1 MSKFLG
7 KTDIT
12 DFLQNSPTESSIK
25 LTNIKIL
32 DKNFNNNMNTSNTM
46 IGGDVTNDANNLL
59 AMLTSDS
66 ENISNTTSTFKLE
79 NKLSKLLKQNNK
91 QNNKQNGG
99 ASTILKLGL
108 AGASALLAYNLV
120 TATESEFNPS
130 NIINNIPVAQPVVQ
144 PSAIQQ
150 PVDDSVFLRSDTSKS
165 PTNSNF
171 YPNQYS
177 ATSSVMPQQYQPP
190 SPVQQYQPPSPVQQ
204 YQPPSPVQQYQPPVP
219 VQQYQPPVP
228 VQQYQSPVPV
238 QQYQSPVPVQQ
249 YQRPAPFQ
257 QPAPVQP
264 KGNDSV
270 FLRSDTSNSSNSYP
284 SQYSAT
290 SSAMPQQQAFQPTR
304 QSQQGGA
311 NVWIEFLKFV
321 QDTLKIKYPQA
332 MKLAKVVKDHDKFKG
347 KDIDYKEL
355 KKYVVENK
363 EKLLKE
369 LQ

>member
-1 MSKFLG
+1 MSNFFG

-12 DFLQNSPTESSIK
+12 DFFQNSPTESSIK

-46 IGGDVTNDANNLL
+46 IGGNVTNDANNLL

-79 NKLSKLLKQNNK
+79 NKLNKLLKQNNK
-91 QNNKQNGG
+91 QNGG
-99 ASTILKLGL
+99 DATLLKLGL

-144 PSAIQQ
+144 LSTISQ
-150 PVDDSVFLRSDTSKS
+150 PVNDSVFLRSDTSKS
-165 PTNSNF
+165 PTNPNF
-171 YPNQYS
+171 YPSQFS
-177 ATSSVMPQQYQPP
+177 ATSSAMPQQYQQTVPVQQYQQTVPVQQYQQP
-190 SPVQQYQPPSPVQQ
+190 SPVQQYQQPS
-204 YQPPSPVQQYQPPVP
+204 
-219 VQQYQPPVP
+219 
-228 VQQYQSPVPV
+228 
-238 QQYQSPVPVQQ
+238 
-249 YQRPAPFQ
+249 
-257 QPAPVQP
+257 PVQP

-290 SSAMPQQQAFQPTR
+290 SSAMPQQQAFQPMPQQQAFQPMR
-304 QSQQGGA
+304 QLQGGA
-311 NVWIEFLKFV
+311 IVWIEFLKFV
-321 QDTLKIKYPQA
+321 QDTLKIKFSQA

-347 KDIDYKEL
+347 KDVDYKEL
-355 KKYVVENK
+355 KKYVIENK
-363 EKLLKE
+363 DKLLKE
-369 LQ
+369 LE